1 MYVGVPKDEGA
12 GDKER
17 QGRLFKKILLRLYSV
32 DVKESL
38 FKQGFYTLKVSEA
51 SRYYLCRE
59 TCSQLSWRLKFL
71 LITVISNFT
80 AQVIDI
86 EDKLRQNV

>member
-17 QGRLFKKILLRLYSV
+17 QGRLLKKLLLRLYSV

-38 FKQGFYTLKVSEA
+38 FKQGFLYIEGVRGKLI
-51 SRYYLCRE
+51 
-59 TCSQLSWRLKFL
+59 LSL
-71 LITVISNFT
+71 S
-80 AQVIDI
+80 
-86 EDKLRQNV
+86 

>member
-17 QGRLFKKILLRLYSV
+17 QGRLLKKLLLRLYSV

-38 FKQGFYTLKVSEA
+38 FKQGFLYIEGVRGKLIS
-51 SRYYLCRE
+51 S
-59 TCSQLSWRLKFL
+59 LS
-71 LITVISNFT
+71 
-80 AQVIDI
+80 
-86 EDKLRQNV
+86 

>member
-17 QGRLFKKILLRLYSV
+17 QGRLLKKILLRLYSV

-51 SRYYLCRE
+51 
-59 TCSQLSWRLKFL
+59 
-71 LITVISNFT
+71 N
-80 AQVIDI
+80 
-86 EDKLRQNV
+86 

>member
-17 QGRLFKKILLRLYSV
+17 QGRLLKKILLRSYSV

-51 SRYYLCRE
+51 
-59 TCSQLSWRLKFL
+59 RLKFL

>member
-51 SRYYLCRE
+51 S
-59 TCSQLSWRLKFL
+59 
-71 LITVISNFT
+71 
-80 AQVIDI
+80 
-86 EDKLRQNV
+86 